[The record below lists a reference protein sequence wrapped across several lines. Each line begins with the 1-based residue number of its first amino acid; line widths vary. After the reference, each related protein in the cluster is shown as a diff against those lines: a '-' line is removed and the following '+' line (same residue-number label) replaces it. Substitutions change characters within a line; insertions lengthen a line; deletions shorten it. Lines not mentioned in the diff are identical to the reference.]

1 MSGSSPFFPVLP
13 KMKDHEGKDG
23 ILWVFFPDR
32 LWPDIR
38 KTTVSD
44 MRQEIPDRPT
54 PGAAKQSRA
63 NAFVTLTLLSVLFP
77 ALLVSSCAPP
87 APRVRVFSSPPPS
100 SGEYSDTGATAS
112 RPRPE
117 DGGAVTITGTHTV
130 KRGETLYAISRSYDV
145 PIRTLIAS
153 NDLRPPYTLRVGQ
166 QIRIPAARYHVVSK
180 GDTVY
185 SISRKYDVAMNE
197 LVRVNRIAPPYTIR
211 VGQRLAIPGKVEGQD
226 AATPATASSDKGN
239 VGQTR
244 SGQNVTLPATESAPQ
259 EKAPS
264 GPDYASNAGPADTVL
279 KSGVPHPRAKPE
291 PPRRLA
297 SAIPQPPAR
306 SSSKFAWPVRGRIV
320 SSFGPKERG
329 LHNDGLNIAAPRGTP
344 IRAAENGVV
353 AYSGSELKGFGNMVI
368 VKHTDGYMT
377 AYAHADSLLV
387 SRGETVRRGQ
397 VIAKVGSTGNVD
409 SPQLHFE
416 IRKGKAALNP
426 IGRLGG

>member
-1 MSGSSPFFPVLP
+1 MSGSFPFFPVLP

-44 MRQEIPDRPT
+44 MRQEIPDRPNA
-54 PGAAKQSRA
+54 GAVKQSRA
-63 NAFVTLTLLSVLFP
+63 NTFATLTLLSALLS

-145 PIRTLIAS
+145 PIRTLIVS

-211 VGQRLAIPGKVEGQD
+211 VGQRLAIPGKVEGQGVTTASASGEKGD
-226 AATPATASSDKGN
+226 AAQATARK
-239 VGQTR
+239 T
-244 SGQNVTLPATESAPQ
+244 VTPPAGKPAPQ
-259 EKAPS
+259 EKAPA
-264 GPDYASNAGPADTVL
+264 GPDYASNVGPGDTVI

-416 IRKGKAALNP
+416 IRKGKSALNP
-426 IGRLGG
+426 IGKLGG